1 MKAGRAFGCL
11 FWALLY
17 CVLYLDLVSAS
28 EDELLDFDFAD
39 ATETDARANLEDWQ
53 LVDEQR
59 VEQAEKKLEDNMLDF
74 SVDLDEPE
82 PEKQLP
88 QFDWRERVLRT
99 ALSKAL
105 TDRVL
110 RQKFAEVMPIL
121 RVLSSQQRLAL
132 SALISA
138 QMNAKRGQELKLEQ
152 VRMMFGDDRKLLLPV
167 VYDLAN
173 LVKSSARKYIR
184 LGNELAAAAL
194 RQTPLQKRKDQLT
207 LEESEQDDSVGTIDV
222 GAKSAEAASS
232 LEDFFD
238 EMQAEVLDPQMINE
252 ALQSATPTVAQPQ
265 PNANRTRRVR
275 RTAEE
280 FVHKLTRSVPVSV
293 SEQQLLGGAAGRTIK
308 LNTTIF
314 QQPPSAAAASTA
326 ATPAISTTQSYEQI
340 EDLALAGLNGT
351 DADERLFQLN
361 NDSGNSS
368 SSSSAEEPLPSPEE
382 LIAGPRY
389 RRPSPKL
396 PAIKRKRVQS
406 SVYSRGRPKGSASS
420 HSPVL
425 APPHKKC
432 ERFTNNMCI
441 RTDDYPL

>member
-39 ATETDARANLEDWQ
+39 ATETDARANIEDWQ
-53 LVDEQR
+53 LAADEQQAQ
-59 VEQAEKKLEDNMLDF
+59 QAEKKLEDNMLDF

-138 QMNAKRGQELKLEQ
+138 QMNAKRGHELKLEQ

-184 LGNELAAAAL
+184 LGNELASAAL
-194 RQTPLQKRKDQLT
+194 RQTPLQKRKDMLT
-207 LEESEQDDSVGTIDV
+207 FEESEQDDSVGTIDV
-222 GAKSAEAASS
+222 SAQPSQEPPASS
-232 LEDFFD
+232 LEDFFE

-252 ALQSATPTVAQPQ
+252 ALQSATPTA
-265 PNANRTRRVR
+265 ANRTRRVR
-275 RTAEE
+275 RTANE

-308 LNTTIF
+308 LNTTVF
-314 QQPPSAAAASTA
+314 QQPPSGAAASTE
-326 ATPAISTTQSYEQI
+326 PSPTQSYEQV

-351 DADERLFQLN
+351 ELPPNADERLYQLN
-361 NDSGNSS
+361 NDNSS
-368 SSSSAEEPLPSPEE
+368 NSSAEEPLPSPEE

-389 RRPSPKL
+389 RRPGAKL

-406 SVYSRGRPKGSASS
+406 SVYSRGRPKSAASS
-420 HSPVL
+420 HSPVV

-432 ERFTNNMCI
+432 ERFTSNMCI

>member
-1 MKAGRAFGCL
+1 
-11 FWALLY
+11 
-17 CVLYLDLVSAS
+17 
-28 EDELLDFDFAD
+28 
-39 ATETDARANLEDWQ
+39 
-53 LVDEQR
+53 
-59 VEQAEKKLEDNMLDF
+59 
-74 SVDLDEPE
+74 
-82 PEKQLP
+82 
-88 QFDWRERVLRT
+88 
-99 ALSKAL
+99 
-105 TDRVL
+105 
-110 RQKFAEVMPIL
+110 
-121 RVLSSQQRLAL
+121 
-132 SALISA
+132 
-138 QMNAKRGQELKLEQ
+138 
-152 VRMMFGDDRKLLLPV
+152 MMFGDDRKLLLPV

-194 RQTPLQKRKDQLT
+194 RQTPLQKRKDVLT

-222 GAKSAEAASS
+222 GAKPAQAASS
-232 LEDFFD
+232 LDDFFD

-252 ALQSATPTVAQPQ
+252 ALQSATPTAAQHQ
-265 PNANRTRRVR
+265 SQSIANRTRRVR

-326 ATPAISTTQSYEQI
+326 ATPATSTTQSYEQI

-351 DADERLFQLN
+351 DADERLLQLN
-361 NDSGNSS
+361 NDSGNS

-425 APPHKKC
+425 APTHKKC